1 MGFPC
6 ILLSF
11 SPHQIIFQIRFID
24 LKEIQV
30 YILDNVP
37 VFSTMNRLLKK
48 KKKDEDRV
56 ELHVNL
62 TYELHRTDSG
72 QE

>member
-1 MGFPC
+1 
-6 ILLSF
+6 
-11 SPHQIIFQIRFID
+11 
-24 LKEIQV
+24 
-30 YILDNVP
+30 
-37 VFSTMNRLLKK
+37 LKK

-72 QE
+72 QEWNSLNDF